1 MTWSEIKKAAEQAG
15 INEEDEI
22 SVIQCETRHGAKRFH
37 ILKLGRFIR
46 LVEDFSESAR
56 SEASGCT
63 C

>member
-1 MTWSEIKKAAEQAG
+1 MKWSEIKRAAEQAG
-15 INEEDEI
+15 IKEDDEI
-22 SVIQCETRHGAKRFH
+22 SAIHCEMHHGARRFH